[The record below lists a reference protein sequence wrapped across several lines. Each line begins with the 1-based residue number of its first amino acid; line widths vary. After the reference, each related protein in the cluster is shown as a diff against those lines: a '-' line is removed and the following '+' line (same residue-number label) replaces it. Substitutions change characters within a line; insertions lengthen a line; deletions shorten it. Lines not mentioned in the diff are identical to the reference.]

1 MALVELSN
9 VSRIYTSGDHELRA
23 LDNVNLSLEEGRF
36 IVILGPSGA
45 GKSTVAKALAK
56 RLDIIYLDTGAMYRS
71 LAYVAVKQGIDV
83 NDEAAVKPM
92 LDNLDMKI
100 ITGDSQQIIVN
111 GENVTP
117 FIREHY
123 VSKAASDISALP
135 SVRIKLVELQ
145 REIAKNDCVVLDGR
159 DIGTYVLPDAKYK
172 FFITAT
178 PEVRA
183 KRRFEELKAK
193 GDAPSYEKVL
203 EDIKVRDYNDSHR
216 AFAPLKQA
224 NDAVLVDTTNMSID
238 EVIDFVLNKMEK

>member
-1 MALVELSN
+1 MAK
-9 VSRIYTSGDHELRA
+9 HEKHFNIA
-23 LDNVNLSLEEGRF
+23 LD
-36 IVILGPSGA
+36 GPSGA

-100 ITGDSQQIIVN
+100 IIGDSQQIIVN

-135 SVRIKLVELQ
+135 AVRIKLVELQ

-224 NDAVLVDTTNMSID
+224 DDAVLVDTTNMSID

>member
-1 MALVELSN
+1 MAK
-9 VSRIYTSGDHELRA
+9 HERHFNIA
-23 LDNVNLSLEEGRF
+23 LD
-36 IVILGPSGA
+36 GPSGA

-83 NDEAAVKPM
+83 NDEAAVRPM

-135 SVRIKLVELQ
+135 AVRIKLVELQ

-224 NDAVLVDTTNMSID
+224 DDAVLVDTTNMSID

>member
-1 MALVELSN
+1 MAK
-9 VSRIYTSGDHELRA
+9 HEKHFNIA
-23 LDNVNLSLEEGRF
+23 LD
-36 IVILGPSGA
+36 GPSGA

-71 LAYVAVKQGIDV
+71 LAYFAVKQGIDV

-183 KRRFEELKAK
+183 KRRFKELKVK

>member
-1 MALVELSN
+1 MAK
-9 VSRIYTSGDHELRA
+9 HEKHFNIA
-23 LDNVNLSLEEGRF
+23 LD
-36 IVILGPSGA
+36 GPSGA

-83 NDEAAVKPM
+83 NDEAAVRPM

-135 SVRIKLVELQ
+135 AVRIKLVELQ

-224 NDAVLVDTTNMSID
+224 DDAVLVDTTNMSID

>member
-1 MALVELSN
+1 MAK
-9 VSRIYTSGDHELRA
+9 HEKHFNIA
-23 LDNVNLSLEEGRF
+23 LD
-36 IVILGPSGA
+36 GPSGA

-135 SVRIKLVELQ
+135 AVRIKLVELQ

-159 DIGTYVLPDAKYK
+159 EIGTYVLPDAKYK

-224 NDAVLVDTTNMSID
+224 DDAVLVDTTNMSID

>member
-1 MALVELSN
+1 MAK
-9 VSRIYTSGDHELRA
+9 HEKHFNIA
-23 LDNVNLSLEEGRF
+23 LD
-36 IVILGPSGA
+36 GPSGA

-83 NDEAAVKPM
+83 NDEAAVKPV

-135 SVRIKLVELQ
+135 AVRIKLVELQ

-224 NDAVLVDTTNMSID
+224 DDAVLVDTTNMSID

>member
-1 MALVELSN
+1 
-9 VSRIYTSGDHELRA
+9 
-23 LDNVNLSLEEGRF
+23 
-36 IVILGPSGA
+36 
-45 GKSTVAKALAK
+45 
-56 RLDIIYLDTGAMYRS
+56 MYRS

-183 KRRFEELKAK
+183 KRRFDELKAK

-224 NDAVLVDTTNMSID
+224 DDAVLVDTTNMSID

>member
-1 MALVELSN
+1 MAK
-9 VSRIYTSGDHELRA
+9 HEKHFNIA
-23 LDNVNLSLEEGRF
+23 LD
-36 IVILGPSGA
+36 GPSGA

-83 NDEAAVKPM
+83 NDETAVRPM

-135 SVRIKLVELQ
+135 AVRIKLVELQ

>member
-1 MALVELSN
+1 MEQIIQIEHLTKNFGKHRGIEDVSFSVEKGE
-9 VSRIYTSGDHELRA
+9 IFG
-23 LDNVNLSLEEGRF
+23 F
-36 IVILGPSGA
+36 LGPSGA

-183 KRRFEELKAK
+183 KRRFDELKAK

-224 NDAVLVDTTNMSID
+224 DDAVLVDTTNMSIN

>member
-1 MALVELSN
+1 MAK
-9 VSRIYTSGDHELRA
+9 HEKHFNIA
-23 LDNVNLSLEEGRF
+23 LD
-36 IVILGPSGA
+36 GPSGA

-145 REIAKNDCVVLDGR
+145 REIAKKRLRRSGR
-159 DIGTYVLPDAKYK
+159 TRYWHLRV
-172 FFITAT
+172 T
-178 PEVRA
+178 
-183 KRRFEELKAK
+183 RRK
-193 GDAPSYEKVL
+193 
-203 EDIKVRDYNDSHR
+203 I
-216 AFAPLKQA
+216 
-224 NDAVLVDTTNMSID
+224 
-238 EVIDFVLNKMEK
+238 

>member
-1 MALVELSN
+1 MAK
-9 VSRIYTSGDHELRA
+9 HEKHFNIA
-23 LDNVNLSLEEGRF
+23 LD
-36 IVILGPSGA
+36 GPSGA

-145 REIAKNDCVVLDGR
+145 RVIAKNDCVVLDGR

-183 KRRFEELKAK
+183 KRRFDELKAK

-203 EDIKVRDYNDSHR
+203 EDIEVRDYNDSHR

-224 NDAVLVDTTNMSID
+224 DDAVLVDTTNMSID

>member
-1 MALVELSN
+1 MAK
-9 VSRIYTSGDHELRA
+9 HEKHFNIA
-23 LDNVNLSLEEGRF
+23 LD
-36 IVILGPSGA
+36 GPSGA

-135 SVRIKLVELQ
+135 FVRIKLVELQ

-224 NDAVLVDTTNMSID
+224 DDAVLVDTTNMSID

>member
-1 MALVELSN
+1 MAK
-9 VSRIYTSGDHELRA
+9 HEKHFNIA
-23 LDNVNLSLEEGRF
+23 LD
-36 IVILGPSGA
+36 GPSGA

-135 SVRIKLVELQ
+135 AVRIKLVELQ

-159 DIGTYVLPDAKYK
+159 EIGTYVLPDAKYK

-203 EDIKVRDYNDSHR
+203 EDIKVRDFNDSHR

-224 NDAVLVDTTNMSID
+224 DDAVLVDTTNMSID

>member
-1 MALVELSN
+1 MAK
-9 VSRIYTSGDHELRA
+9 HEKHFNIA
-23 LDNVNLSLEEGRF
+23 LD
-36 IVILGPSGA
+36 GPSGA

-135 SVRIKLVELQ
+135 AVRIKLVELQ

-193 GDAPSYEKVL
+193 GAAPSYEKVL

-224 NDAVLVDTTNMSID
+224 DDAVLVDTTNMSID

>member
-1 MALVELSN
+1 MAK
-9 VSRIYTSGDHELRA
+9 HEKHFNIA
-23 LDNVNLSLEEGRF
+23 LD
-36 IVILGPSGA
+36 GPSGA

-145 REIAKNDCVVLDGR
+145 RVIAKNDCVVLDGR

-183 KRRFEELKAK
+183 KRRFDELKAK

-224 NDAVLVDTTNMSID
+224 DDAVLVDTTNMSID

>member
-1 MALVELSN
+1 MAK
-9 VSRIYTSGDHELRA
+9 HEKHFNIA
-23 LDNVNLSLEEGRF
+23 LD
-36 IVILGPSGA
+36 GPSGA

-83 NDEAAVKPM
+83 NDETAVKPM

-135 SVRIKLVELQ
+135 AVRIKLVELQ

-224 NDAVLVDTTNMSID
+224 DDAVLVDTTNMSID

>member
-1 MALVELSN
+1 MAK
-9 VSRIYTSGDHELRA
+9 HEKHFNIA
-23 LDNVNLSLEEGRF
+23 LD
-36 IVILGPSGA
+36 GPSGA

-83 NDEAAVKPM
+83 NDEAAVRPM

-100 ITGDSQQIIVN
+100 ITSDSQQIIVN

-135 SVRIKLVELQ
+135 AVRIKLVELQ

-224 NDAVLVDTTNMSID
+224 DDAVLVDTTNMSID

>member
-1 MALVELSN
+1 MAK
-9 VSRIYTSGDHELRA
+9 HEKHFNIA
-23 LDNVNLSLEEGRF
+23 LD
-36 IVILGPSGA
+36 GPSGA

-135 SVRIKLVELQ
+135 SVRIKLFELQ

-224 NDAVLVDTTNMSID
+224 DDAVLVDTTNMSID

>member
-1 MALVELSN
+1 MAK
-9 VSRIYTSGDHELRA
+9 HEKHFNIA
-23 LDNVNLSLEEGRF
+23 LD
-36 IVILGPSGA
+36 GPSGA

-159 DIGTYVLPDAKYK
+159 DIGTYV
-172 FFITAT
+172 
-178 PEVRA
+178 
-183 KRRFEELKAK
+183 
-193 GDAPSYEKVL
+193 
-203 EDIKVRDYNDSHR
+203 
-216 AFAPLKQA
+216 
-224 NDAVLVDTTNMSID
+224 
-238 EVIDFVLNKMEK
+238 

>member
-1 MALVELSN
+1 MAK
-9 VSRIYTSGDHELRA
+9 HEKHFNIA
-23 LDNVNLSLEEGRF
+23 LD
-36 IVILGPSGA
+36 GPSGA

-135 SVRIKLVELQ
+135 AVRIKLVELQ
-145 REIAKNDCVVLDGR
+145 REIAKNNCVVLDGR

-224 NDAVLVDTTNMSID
+224 DDAVLVDTTNMSID

>member
-1 MALVELSN
+1 MAK
-9 VSRIYTSGDHELRA
+9 HEKHFNIA
-23 LDNVNLSLEEGRF
+23 LD
-36 IVILGPSGA
+36 GPSGA

-92 LDNLDMKI
+92 LYNLDMKI

-135 SVRIKLVELQ
+135 AVRIKLVELQ

-224 NDAVLVDTTNMSID
+224 DDAVLVDTTNMSID

>member
-1 MALVELSN
+1 MAK
-9 VSRIYTSGDHELRA
+9 HEKHFNIA
-23 LDNVNLSLEEGRF
+23 LD
-36 IVILGPSGA
+36 GPSGA

-71 LAYVAVKQGIDV
+71 LAYVAVKQGLDV

-135 SVRIKLVELQ
+135 PVRIKLVELQ

-183 KRRFEELKAK
+183 KRRFDELKAK

-224 NDAVLVDTTNMSID
+224 DDAVLVDTTNMSID

>member
-1 MALVELSN
+1 MAK
-9 VSRIYTSGDHELRA
+9 HEKHFNIA
-23 LDNVNLSLEEGRF
+23 LD
-36 IVILGPSGA
+36 GPSGA

-83 NDEAAVKPM
+83 NDEVAVKPM
-92 LDNLDMKI
+92 LDNLNMKI

-135 SVRIKLVELQ
+135 SVWIKLVELQ

-224 NDAVLVDTTNMSID
+224 DDAVLVDTTNMSID
-238 EVIDFVLNKMEK
+238 EVINFVLNKMEK

>member
-1 MALVELSN
+1 MAK
-9 VSRIYTSGDHELRA
+9 HEKHFNIA
-23 LDNVNLSLEEGRF
+23 LD
-36 IVILGPSGA
+36 GPSGA

-71 LAYVAVKQGIDV
+71 LAYVAVKHGIDV

-135 SVRIKLVELQ
+135 AVRIKLVELQ

-224 NDAVLVDTTNMSID
+224 DDAVLVDTTNMSID

>member
-1 MALVELSN
+1 MAKNEKHFN
-9 VSRIYTSGDHELRA
+9 IA
-23 LDNVNLSLEEGRF
+23 LD
-36 IVILGPSGA
+36 GPSGA

-83 NDEAAVKPM
+83 NDDAAVKPM

-135 SVRIKLVELQ
+135 AVRIKLVELQ

-183 KRRFEELKAK
+183 KRRFEELKSK

-224 NDAVLVDTTNMSID
+224 DDAVLVDTTNMSID

>member
-1 MALVELSN
+1 MAK
-9 VSRIYTSGDHELRA
+9 HEKHFNIA
-23 LDNVNLSLEEGRF
+23 LD
-36 IVILGPSGA
+36 GPSGA

-135 SVRIKLVELQ
+135 AVRIKLVEIQ

-224 NDAVLVDTTNMSID
+224 DDAVLVDTTNMSID

>member
-1 MALVELSN
+1 MAK
-9 VSRIYTSGDHELRA
+9 HEKHFNIA
-23 LDNVNLSLEEGRF
+23 LD
-36 IVILGPSGA
+36 GPSGA

-117 FIREHY
+117 YIREHY

-145 REIAKNDCVVLDGR
+145 RKIAKNDCVVLDGR

-224 NDAVLVDTTNMSID
+224 DDAVLVDTTNMSID

>member
-1 MALVELSN
+1 MAK
-9 VSRIYTSGDHELRA
+9 HEKHFNIA
-23 LDNVNLSLEEGRF
+23 LD
-36 IVILGPSGA
+36 GPSGA

-135 SVRIKLVELQ
+135 SVRIKLGELQ

-183 KRRFEELKAK
+183 KRRFDELKAK

-224 NDAVLVDTTNMSID
+224 DDAVLVDTTNMSID

>member
-1 MALVELSN
+1 MAK
-9 VSRIYTSGDHELRA
+9 HEKHFNIA
-23 LDNVNLSLEEGRF
+23 LD
-36 IVILGPSGA
+36 GPSGA

-71 LAYVAVKQGIDV
+71 LAYVAVKHGIDV
-83 NDEAAVKPM
+83 NDEDAVKPM

-193 GDAPSYEKVL
+193 DDAPSYEKVL

-224 NDAVLVDTTNMSID
+224 DDAVLVDTTNMSID

>member
-1 MALVELSN
+1 MAK
-9 VSRIYTSGDHELRA
+9 HEKHFNIA
-23 LDNVNLSLEEGRF
+23 LD
-36 IVILGPSGA
+36 GPSGA

-135 SVRIKLVELQ
+135 AVRIKLVELQ

-203 EDIKVRDYNDSHR
+203 EDIKVRDFNDSHR

-224 NDAVLVDTTNMSID
+224 DDAVLVDTTNMSID